1 MLTMMKDGGKDINDI
16 LDMPF
21 SFFME
26 LVDESQHKN
35 VKHEESM
42 IAAFM

>member
-1 MLTMMKDGGKDINDI
+1 MLTMMKDGGKDVNEI

-21 SFFME
+21 NLFME
-26 LVDESQHKN
+26 LVDENQHKN